1 MSMCFVEVLMVD
13 NFLLFSEKLL
23 ENDSKSNLYFC
34 LKTLKL
40 IYLNRHKIIWITPCP
55 SCQATYK
62 IILVPAVDI
71 Q

>member
-40 IYLNRHKIIWITPCP
+40 IYL
-55 SCQATYK
+55 Q
-62 IILVPAVDI
+62 
-71 Q
+71 